1 MPPQRRYPDR
11 PPLMVKGGLVVART
25 MRTKTLYNVTLNEI
39 LFRKVKSDDSDEI
52 SLREVAV
59 NQVAVSTVL
68 KRQVSLSIENK

>member
-1 MPPQRRYPDR
+1 
-11 PPLMVKGGLVVART
+11 MVKGGLVVART

-68 KRQVSLSIENK
+68 KRQVSFSIENK

>member
-1 MPPQRRYPDR
+1 
-11 PPLMVKGGLVVART
+11 MVKGGLVVART
-25 MRTKTLYNVTLNEI
+25 MRTKTLYNLTRNEI
-39 LFRKVKSDDSDEI
+39 LFRKVKSDDLDEI

>member
-1 MPPQRRYPDR
+1 
-11 PPLMVKGGLVVART
+11 MVKGGLVVART
-25 MRTKTLYNVTLNEI
+25 MRTKTLYNLTRNEI

>member
-1 MPPQRRYPDR
+1 
-11 PPLMVKGGLVVART
+11 MVKGGLVVART

>member
-1 MPPQRRYPDR
+1 
-11 PPLMVKGGLVVART
+11 MVKDGLVVART
-25 MRTKTLYNVTLNEI
+25 MRTKTLYNVTRNEI

-68 KRQVSLSIENK
+68 KRQVNLSIENK

>member
-1 MPPQRRYPDR
+1 
-11 PPLMVKGGLVVART
+11 MVKGGLVVART
-25 MRTKTLYNVTLNEI
+25 MRTKTLYNPTRNEI
-39 LFRKVKSDDSDEI
+39 LFRKVKFDDSDEI

>member
-1 MPPQRRYPDR
+1 
-11 PPLMVKGGLVVART
+11 MVKGGLVVART

-68 KRQVSLSIENK
+68 KRQVNLSIENK

>member
-1 MPPQRRYPDR
+1 
-11 PPLMVKGGLVVART
+11 MVKGGLVVART
-25 MRTKTLYNVTLNEI
+25 MRTKTFYNLTRNEI

-68 KRQVSLSIENK
+68 KRQVSFSIENK

>member
-1 MPPQRRYPDR
+1 
-11 PPLMVKGGLVVART
+11 MVKGGLVVSRT
-25 MRTKTLYNVTLNEI
+25 MRTKTLYNLTRNEI

-59 NQVAVSTVL
+59 NRVAVSTVL

>member
-1 MPPQRRYPDR
+1 
-11 PPLMVKGGLVVART
+11 MVKDGLVVART
-25 MRTKTLYNVTLNEI
+25 MRTKTLYNLTCNEI

-68 KRQVSLSIENK
+68 KRQVNLSIENK

>member
-1 MPPQRRYPDR
+1 M
-11 PPLMVKGGLVVART
+11 VART
-25 MRTKTLYNVTLNEI
+25 MRTKTLYNVTRNEI
-39 LFRKVKSDDSDEI
+39 LFRKVKSDDLDEI

>member
-1 MPPQRRYPDR
+1 
-11 PPLMVKGGLVVART
+11 MVKGGLVVART
-25 MRTKTLYNVTLNEI
+25 MRTKTLYNVTRNEI

-68 KRQVSLSIENK
+68 KRQVNLSIENK

>member
-1 MPPQRRYPDR
+1 
-11 PPLMVKGGLVVART
+11 MVKDGLVVART
-25 MRTKTLYNVTLNEI
+25 IRTKTLYNVTRNEI

>member
-1 MPPQRRYPDR
+1 
-11 PPLMVKGGLVVART
+11 MVKGGLVVART
-25 MRTKTLYNVTLNEI
+25 MRTKTLYNVTRNEI
-39 LFRKVKSDDSDEI
+39 LFRKVKSDDLDEI

>member
-1 MPPQRRYPDR
+1 
-11 PPLMVKGGLVVART
+11 MVKGGLVVART
-25 MRTKTLYNVTLNEI
+25 MRTKTLYNVTRNEI
-39 LFRKVKSDDSDEI
+39 LFCKVKSDDSNEI

>member
-1 MPPQRRYPDR
+1 
-11 PPLMVKGGLVVART
+11 MVKGGLVVART
-25 MRTKTLYNVTLNEI
+25 MRTKTLYNVTRNEI
-39 LFRKVKSDDSDEI
+39 LLRKMKSDDSDEI

>member
-1 MPPQRRYPDR
+1 
-11 PPLMVKGGLVVART
+11 MVKGGLVVART
-25 MRTKTLYNVTLNEI
+25 MRAKTLYNVTRNEI

-68 KRQVSLSIENK
+68 KRQVNLSIENK

>member
-1 MPPQRRYPDR
+1 
-11 PPLMVKGGLVVART
+11 MVKGGLVVART

-39 LFRKVKSDDSDEI
+39 LFRKVKSDDSDEL

-68 KRQVSLSIENK
+68 KRQVNLSIENK

>member
-1 MPPQRRYPDR
+1 M
-11 PPLMVKGGLVVART
+11 VART
-25 MRTKTLYNVTLNEI
+25 MRTKTLYNLTRNEI
-39 LFRKVKSDDSDEI
+39 LFRKVKSDDLDEI

>member
-1 MPPQRRYPDR
+1 
-11 PPLMVKGGLVVART
+11 MVKDGLVVART
-25 MRTKTLYNVTLNEI
+25 IRTKTLYNVTRNEI

-68 KRQVSLSIENK
+68 KRQVNLSIENK

>member
-1 MPPQRRYPDR
+1 
-11 PPLMVKGGLVVART
+11 MVKGGLVVART
-25 MRTKTLYNVTLNEI
+25 MRTKTLYNLTRNEI

-68 KRQVSLSIENK
+68 KRHVNLSIENK

>member
-1 MPPQRRYPDR
+1 
-11 PPLMVKGGLVVART
+11 
-25 MRTKTLYNVTLNEI
+25 MRTKTLYNLTRNEI
-39 LFRKVKSDDSDEI
+39 LFRKVKSDDLDEI

>member
-1 MPPQRRYPDR
+1 
-11 PPLMVKGGLVVART
+11 MVKGGLVVART
-25 MRTKTLYNVTLNEI
+25 MRTKTLYNVTRNEI

-68 KRQVSLSIENK
+68 ERQVSLSIENK

>member
-1 MPPQRRYPDR
+1 
-11 PPLMVKGGLVVART
+11 MVKGGLVVART
-25 MRTKTLYNVTLNEI
+25 MRTKTLYNLTRNEI

-68 KRQVSLSIENK
+68 KRQVNLSIENK

>member
-1 MPPQRRYPDR
+1 M
-11 PPLMVKGGLVVART
+11 VART
-25 MRTKTLYNVTLNEI
+25 MRTKTLYNVTRNEI

-68 KRQVSLSIENK
+68 ERQVSLSIENK

>member
-1 MPPQRRYPDR
+1 
-11 PPLMVKGGLVVART
+11 MVKGGLVVART
-25 MRTKTLYNVTLNEI
+25 MWTKTLYNVTRNEI
-39 LFRKVKSDDSDEI
+39 LFRKVKSDDLDEI

>member
-1 MPPQRRYPDR
+1 
-11 PPLMVKGGLVVART
+11 MVKGDLVVART
-25 MRTKTLYNVTLNEI
+25 MRTKTLYNLTRNEI

-52 SLREVAV
+52 SLHEVAV

>member
-1 MPPQRRYPDR
+1 
-11 PPLMVKGGLVVART
+11 MVKGVLVVART
-25 MRTKTLYNVTLNEI
+25 MRTKTLYNVTRNEI

-68 KRQVSLSIENK
+68 KRQVNLSIENK